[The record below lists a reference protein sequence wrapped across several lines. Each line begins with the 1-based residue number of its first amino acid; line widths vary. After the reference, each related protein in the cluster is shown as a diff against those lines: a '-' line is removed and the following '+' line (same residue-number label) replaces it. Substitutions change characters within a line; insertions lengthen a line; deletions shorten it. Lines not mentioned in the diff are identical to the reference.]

1 MLIFFQYSCCYC
13 LKNWSYA
20 SLWKPDYATLSTVW
34 IKAKKNHCVLEFN
47 QSQWIKSYFKFSI
60 EKRIGKGKKNG
71 NKDGKK
77 IYKLKDSDVYGKTM
91 ESLINSINVRYV
103 GNEKD
108 YLKWTSKSICMSQK
122 IFDNDL
128 VMIHKSKVNT

>member
-1 MLIFFQYSCCYC
+1 MDKIIFQIQYR
-13 LKNWSYA
+13 KENR
-20 SLWKPDYATLSTVW
+20 
-34 IKAKKNHCVLEFN
+34 
-47 QSQWIKSYFKFSI
+47 
-60 EKRIGKGKKNG
+60 KRKKNG
-71 NKDGKK
+71 NKDGKNF
-77 IYKLKDSDVYGKTM
+77 YKLKDSDVYGKTM
-91 ESLINSINVRYV
+91 ESLRNSINLRYV